1 MPTQTTPSEPSLVER
16 LRISE
21 DKTLKRLAPFLRRVL
36 RFTKTS
42 SYATTMEG
50 HLRLIK
56 FRASL
61 TICGAKE
68 KRDSMFHTVQW
79 SSEHSMSTP
88 PLKAIKIW
96 AHLTG
101 VPLDLRHQEGL
112 SLVAGLV
119 GDPKETDD
127 FTRNL
132 VSLTLS
138 HVKVEVDLTQPLP
151 SVVEFQRQSGE
162 VVEVLVHYPW
172 IPPTCSHCHELGH
185 LVRNCLLLPPPSVQ
199 NTPKQNHPQSN
210 SPQSNLPIQNPFETN
225 HPKQAPANPFSTPI
239 PKSTPKNAPTRTYDQ
254 MVIDPPLLTALP
266 TESSSDHST
275 DPVEALAFLS
285 NPLTPIF
292 STRPPTENPNSSLD
306 FLHLVPRLTSEVPP
320 SSSQ

>member
-132 VSLTLS
+132 
-138 HVKVEVDLTQPLP
+138 
-151 SVVEFQRQSGE
+151 RQSGE
-162 VVEVLVHYPW
+162 VVEVLVHYP
-172 IPPTCSHCHELGH
+172 
-185 LVRNCLLLPPPSVQ
+185 
-199 NTPKQNHPQSN
+199 
-210 SPQSNLPIQNPFETN
+210 
-225 HPKQAPANPFSTPI
+225 
-239 PKSTPKNAPTRTYDQ
+239 
-254 MVIDPPLLTALP
+254 
-266 TESSSDHST
+266 
-275 DPVEALAFLS
+275 
-285 NPLTPIF
+285 
-292 STRPPTENPNSSLD
+292 
-306 FLHLVPRLTSEVPP
+306 
-320 SSSQ
+320 